1 MNKTKKKHTLIR
13 LIKYITEY
21 FKFQLIIIILAIIIS
36 SICHVYGQLY
46 LQTLIDNFIT
56 PLIGVENPIYTA
68 LWQAIGWMAFVYV
81 IGVLTTYLYSRLI
94 VNVSQGVLK
103 IIRDDMFHHMETL
116 PIKYFDDNNHGDI
129 MSYYINDTDALR
141 EMISQSIPNCVANGI
156 IIFAAFIAMLSLNIY
171 LTLTIVVGV
180 IVMY

>member
-94 VNVSQGVLK
+94 LVK
-103 IIRDDMFHHMETL
+103 EF
-116 PIKYFDDNNHGDI
+116 
-129 MSYYINDTDALR
+129 
-141 EMISQSIPNCVANGI
+141 
-156 IIFAAFIAMLSLNIY
+156 
-171 LTLTIVVGV
+171 
-180 IVMY
+180 